1 MSMGREGVA
10 PVLMPV
16 AVFDPYSPP
25 ALAFMASLGRR
36 GVPLTVCGP
45 GGGFEAARWSRYCTQ
60 FRRCPP
66 PEDHDRF
73 RSWLRERLRNGEI
86 GRVAPT
92 SDLIAFHLA
101 ELREEF
107 PCPVRRTLAPL
118 AELETCLIKTRFAQA
133 CTRIGQP
140 TPETYS
146 PASVD
151 EAAALARGL
160 GYPVVLK
167 PKSHLAVG
175 MAARGA
181 IADDET
187 GLRAN
192 FVPYPI
198 PSKATALAQ
207 RYPELRRPLL
217 QRYLPSASQ
226 CVYSVGG
233 YKDADVG
240 IVAALVSVKR
250 EQWPPGTGISMVQH
264 SCRDERVLRRGLETV
279 DRLLS
284 CGLFE
289 LELVVESDTLLAIDL
304 NPRAFGFIDLDIA
317 LGNDLPWLWYRSTLA
332 PLPPG
337 PPVVPTDVLEWRL
350 PLPFHAAHWVAF
362 ALGPYRGTELRDYF
376 GALRRPS
383 VSAFGSWRDPLPKLL
398 STLRLLRHPG
408 GLVRPFVRKRVRH
421 PLVE

>member
-1 MSMGREGVA
+1 MVREGVA

-16 AVFDPYSPP
+16 AVFDASSPP
-25 ALAFMASLGRR
+25 ALAFVASLGRR

-45 GGGFEAARWSRYCTQ
+45 GGAFEAARWSRYRTQ

-73 RSWLRERLRNGEI
+73 RSWLCERLRNGDI

-101 ELREEF
+101 ALREEF
-107 PCPVRRTLAPL
+107 PRPVRRTLAPL
-118 AELETCLIKTRFAQA
+118 AELETCLLKTRFAQA
-133 CTRIGQP
+133 CARIDQA
-140 TPETYS
+140 TPETYV

-167 PKSHLAVG
+167 PPSHLAVG
-175 MAARGA
+175 SAVRGVIAR
-181 IADDET
+181 DET
-187 GLRAN
+187 ELRAN
-192 FVPYPI
+192 LDPYPI
-198 PSKATALAQ
+198 PPQATALAQ

-217 QRYLPSASQ
+217 QRYLPSASR
-226 CVYSVGG
+226 CVYSVSG

-250 EQWPPGTGISMVQH
+250 EQWPPGTGISMVQQ
-264 SCRDERVLRRGLETV
+264 SCGDGRVLRRGLATV

-289 LELVVESDTLLAIDL
+289 LELVLEGETLLAIDL
-304 NPRAFGFIDLDIA
+304 NPRAFGFIGLDIA

-337 PPVVPTDVLEWRL
+337 PPAVPTDGLEWRL
-350 PLPFHAAHWVAF
+350 PLPFHAAHWVAV
-362 ALGPYRGTELRDYF
+362 ALGPDRGTELRGYV
-376 GALRRPS
+376 GALGRAS
-383 VSAFGSWRDPLPKLL
+383 VCAFGSWRDPLPKLL
-398 STLRLLRHPG
+398 SALLLLRHPG
-408 GLVRPFVRKRVRH
+408 GLIRPFVRQRSRY
-421 PLVE
+421 PLGV